1 MEYEAV
7 IGLETHVQLKT
18 KSKMWCGCAN
28 QYGSEPNTNVC
39 PVCLGMPG
47 VLPVPNDE
55 ALRLT
60 VLTGFLLN
68 CEIPRFA
75 KFDRKSY
82 FYPDAPKNYQ
92 LTQYDKPST
101 QNGFVEFEFSG
112 TGFQS
117 VGGQDARPTMARV
130 RITRAHLEED
140 VGKLMHFDRNSG
152 VDFNRAGVPLMEIV
166 SEPDI
171 TGADMAYAYLN
182 ALKDILIYGNVS
194 DCDMEKGMVR
204 CDVNISV
211 RPVGTKELGAKIEIK
226 NMNSFSG
233 VRRAAEYEI
242 ARQIAAVKRGEKLIQ
257 STRRWDDEAGITDE
271 MRTKEHAHDYRYFPD
286 PDLMPLAP
294 TDAWL
299 AEVKSRV
306 VELPLARKQ
315 RFMREYQLPASD
327 AEIFKN
333 DVSLGNYFELTMLAA
348 QVKNPKTIAN
358 LITNLVSREL
368 SKENTIRKI
377 KLDELHR
384 GEPNQDT
391 DFSDFKFKP
400 LTPFDLKLEPKQLV
414 ELAELIDEKTI
425 GSAAAQQVFAEMFET
440 GKSPSVIVQEKG
452 LAQVSDTGAIEKFCD
467 EAIGAN
473 PNSVSDYK
481 NGKIAALNFLKG
493 QVMKLSKGKANPN
506 LAGEILERKLKG

>member
-47 VLPVPNDE
+47 VLPVPNEE

-60 VLTGFLLN
+60 VLTGYLLN

-82 FYPDAPKNYQ
+82 FYPDMPKNYQ

-101 QNGFVEFEFSG
+101 ANGFVEFEFNG
-112 TGFQS
+112 
-117 VGGQDARPTMARV
+117 VGSNNGLSRV

-140 VGKLMHFDRNSG
+140 VGKSTHFERHSG
-152 VDFNRAGVPLMEIV
+152 LDFNRAGVPLMEIV
-166 SEPDI
+166 TEPDI
-171 TGADMAYAYLN
+171 TSAEMAYAYLN
-182 ALKDILIYGNVS
+182 TLTEILHQGGVS

-242 ARQIAAVKRGEKLIQ
+242 ARQIETVKRGEKLIQ
-257 STRRWDDEAGITDE
+257 STRRWDDVTGITE
-271 MRTKEHAHDYRYFPD
+271 QMRTKEDAHDYRYFPD

-294 TDAWL
+294 TDEWL
-299 AEVKSRV
+299 ANVKSRV
-306 VELPLARKQ
+306 VELPLTRKQ
-315 RFMREYQLPASD
+315 RLMRDYALPTSD
-327 AEIFKN
+327 AEVFRSN
-333 DVSLGNYFELTMLAA
+333 VVLGNYFEQIAKQT
-348 QVKNPKTIAN
+348 KNPKAVAN
-358 LITNLVSREL
+358 WIINNLLAKLTEANAKEAATHSFDKPLSPSLSPSDGERVADRPGEEL
-368 SKENTIRKI
+368 AS
-377 KLDELHR
+377 L
-384 GEPNQDT
+384 
-391 DFSDFKFKP
+391 KFKP
-400 LTPFDLKLEPKQLV
+400 EALLELVGLV
-414 ELAELIDEKTI
+414 EAKTI
-425 GSAAAQQVFAEMFET
+425 SSSAAQQVFAEMFDT
-440 GKSPSVIVQEKG
+440 GKAPAVIVQEKG

-467 EAIGAN
+467 EAIAAN
-473 PNSVSDYK
+473 PNPVADYK
-481 NGKIAALNFLKG
+481 AGKVAALNSLKG
-493 QVMKLSKGKANPN
+493 QVMKLSKGKANPA
-506 LAGEILERKLKG
+506 LVGEILERKLKA